1 MSIRGRQRLV
11 TTKCNRNYEVKQL
24 VKRGEFNMRKLL
36 SLILVLILLA
46 VIITGCAGG
55 KSHTAAPSEANNQNQ
70 TEAGSTQNAP
80 AENGGKSTQQ
90 GKSTVS
96 AGYNAYKQARDAFDQ
111 YTLEQSARSEV
122 FATNYPL
129 VCAFELEVFE
139 YVLPLVF
146 IGESINSTGR
156 YNEAMET
163 TMLQTGWADDAKL
176 TDNGDGS
183 FLVTG
188 TSSDGGAM
196 SVRIE
201 YDPDRDD
208 LRLEAQKDGESALL
222 FEYAKNGGGYAAQ
235 YYFKAITG
243 HDFSGAKEQM
253 CVYRTIFDGQN
264 GSCARFDGI
273 DAEPETLLGGVP
285 SEEDFISGATHW
297 FTIANGEFT
306 GNLNGKAF

>member
-1 MSIRGRQRLV
+1 
-11 TTKCNRNYEVKQL
+11 
-24 VKRGEFNMRKLL
+24 MRKFL
-36 SLILVLILLA
+36 SLTLALIFLA
-46 VIITGCAGG
+46 GIITGCAGG
-55 KSHTAAPSEANNQNQ
+55 KVRSAPPAGANNQNQ

-90 GKSTVS
+90 GKTTIS
-96 AGYNAYKQARDAFDQ
+96 AGYKAYKQARDAFDQ

-122 FATNYPL
+122 FATQYGL

-156 YNEAMET
+156 YNEAMES

-196 SVRIE
+196 SIRIE

-235 YYFKAITG
+235 YYFKTITS

-306 GNLNGKAF
+306 GKLNGKTF

>member
-1 MSIRGRQRLV
+1 
-11 TTKCNRNYEVKQL
+11 
-24 VKRGEFNMRKLL
+24 MRKFL
-36 SLILVLILLA
+36 SLILMLILLA
-46 VIITGCAGG
+46 GIITGCAGG
-55 KSHTAAPSEANNQNQ
+55 KSHTAAPSGTNNQNEA
-70 TEAGSTQNAP
+70 EAGFTQNVP
-80 AENGGKSTQQ
+80 VENGGKSTQQ
-90 GKSTVS
+90 GKSTIS
-96 AGYNAYKQARDAFDQ
+96 AGYNAYKQARDAFDK
-111 YTLEQSARSEV
+111 YALEQSHSHEV
-122 FATNYPL
+122 VDVGIGL
-129 VCAFELEVFE
+129 VSAFELKIIE
-139 YVLPLVF
+139 YLLPLVF

-176 TDNGDGS
+176 TDNGDGN

-188 TSSDGGAM
+188 TSRDGGAM
-196 SVRIE
+196 SIRIE

-208 LRLEAQKDGESALL
+208 LRLEAQKDGEPALL

-243 HDFSGAKEQM
+243 RDFSGAKEQM

-306 GNLNGKAF
+306 GKLNGKAF

>member
-1 MSIRGRQRLV
+1 
-11 TTKCNRNYEVKQL
+11 
-24 VKRGEFNMRKLL
+24 MRKIL
-36 SLILVLILLA
+36 SLILVLIFLA
-46 VIITGCAGG
+46 GIITGCAGG
-55 KSHTAAPSEANNQNQ
+55 KSHTTAPSKANNQNES
-70 TEAGSTQNAP
+70 EAGSTQNTS
-80 AENGGKSTQQ
+80 AENSGKSTEQ
-90 GKSTVS
+90 GKATIS

-111 YTLEQSARSEV
+111 YTLEQSARDEV
-122 FATNYPL
+122 FAVSYGL
-129 VCAFELEVFE
+129 VCAFDLKIFE

-156 YNEAMET
+156 YDEAMET

-176 TDNGDGS
+176 TDNGNGS

-188 TSSDGGAM
+188 TSIDGGAM
-196 SVRIE
+196 SIRIE
-201 YDPDRDD
+201 YDPGRDD
-208 LRLEAQKDGESALL
+208 LRLEAQKDGEPALL

-253 CVYRTIFDGQN
+253 CVYRTIFGGQN

-285 SEEDFISGATHW
+285 SEKDFISGATHW

-306 GNLNGKAF
+306 GKLNGKTF

>member
-1 MSIRGRQRLV
+1 
-11 TTKCNRNYEVKQL
+11 
-24 VKRGEFNMRKLL
+24 MRKFL
-36 SLILVLILLA
+36 SLTLALILLA
-46 VIITGCAGG
+46 GIITGCAGG
-55 KSHTAAPSEANNQNQ
+55 KSQTAAPSGANNQNES
-70 TEAGSTQNAP
+70 EAGSTQNTP
-80 AENGGKSTQQ
+80 AENSGKSTQQ
-90 GKSTVS
+90 GKATIS

-111 YTLEQSARSEV
+111 YTLEQSARDEV
-122 FATNYPL
+122 FAVSYGL
-129 VCAFELEVFE
+129 VCAFDLKIFE

-156 YNEAMET
+156 YDEAMET
-163 TMLQTGWADDAKL
+163 SMLQAGWADDAKL

-196 SVRIE
+196 SIRIE
-201 YDPDRDD
+201 YNPDRDD

-306 GNLNGKAF
+306 GKLNGKVF

>member
-1 MSIRGRQRLV
+1 
-11 TTKCNRNYEVKQL
+11 
-24 VKRGEFNMRKLL
+24 MRKFL
-36 SLILVLILLA
+36 SLILMLILLA
-46 VIITGCAGG
+46 SIITGCAGE
-55 KSHTAAPSEANNQNQ
+55 KSHTAVPSGADNQNGA
-70 TEAGSTQNAP
+70 EADSTQNAP
-80 AENGGKSTQQ
+80 DQSSGKTTGQD
-90 GKSTVS
+90 TATIS

-122 FATNYPL
+122 FAANYSL

-156 YNEAMET
+156 YNEGMET
-163 TMLQTGWADDAKL
+163 TMLQTAWADDAKL

-196 SVRIE
+196 SIRIE

-208 LRLEAQKDGESALL
+208 LRLEAQKGGESALL

-264 GSCARFDGI
+264 GSCARFDSI
-273 DAEPETLLGGVP
+273 DAEPETLLGDVP
-285 SEEDFISGATHW
+285 SEEDFIGGATHW
-297 FTIANGEFT
+297 FTIANGKFT
-306 GNLNGKAF
+306 GKLNGKAF